1 MTIDEKL
8 QHFYDASVE
17 EARDDASR
25 EIEEHKKTL
34 SDMLEKHKQTAL
46 AQAEAEIKAETEN
59 AKREVNKALS
69 TQQITMKRNWT
80 KKQNELKDSLFAEV
94 KQHLEAFML
103 APEYEDYLC
112 KKIQE
117 ARDFA
122 GEDELQ
128 IYLSSEETDRV
139 QALSQRTGF
148 PIQVS
153 KENFMGG
160 IKAAIPT
167 KNILIDNS
175 FLGNF
180 QALYKEFTFDGGPH
194 HA

>member
-1 MTIDEKL
+1 
-8 QHFYDASVE
+8 
-17 EARDDASR
+17 
-25 EIEEHKKTL
+25 
-34 SDMLEKHKQTAL
+34 
-46 AQAEAEIKAETEN
+46 
-59 AKREVNKALS
+59 
-69 TQQITMKRNWT
+69 
-80 KKQNELKDSLFAEV
+80 
-94 KQHLEAFML
+94 ML

-160 IKAAIPT
+160 IKATIPT